1 MDIKRIVRRVRR
13 DNTLEHAVVWAAMT
27 FGGFWVV
34 SQISLSVGFFALLAF
49 LFLKNG

>member
-13 DNTLEHAVVWAAMT
+13 DNTLEHALLRAVMT
-27 FGGFWVV
+27 VGGFALVI
-34 SQISLSVGFFALLAF
+34 QISLPLGFLLLLAF